1 MKRVD
6 HAGQDSAAV
15 ASIRALSALV
25 TQISRPWA
33 ALMVVAAVAST
44 LHLNISEK
52 HDLSGSVA
60 VSALT
65 VALLALIWLPSLLR
79 VLGVAGGGVKT
90 PAGEAATPGLA
101 RLFDPIDP
109 QTKRETFPVLLTA
122 LTSPGVLADSEERTQ
137 SEALRRDLELQLA
150 AVMPVVGG
158 IRETLDRYAREYE
171 EIRRS
176 MEPSRER
183 TLRMTSLT
191 AEVRA
196 VARGRP
202 PLTTD
207 LRHMLG
213 AGDEGER
220 IVALVVAQDQPNR
233 GLFDEICGAIL
244 DSRSA
249 FEQYHA
255 LAAAFEV
262 LPVIDRPQRR
272 TLAEVL
278 RRALDDPDR
287 AIQDDT
293 SRAQLVD
300 ALLGALEDGR

>member
-1 MKRVD
+1 MKHVD

-15 ASIRALSALV
+15 ASIRALGALV

-44 LHLNISEK
+44 LHLNVSEK

-158 IRETLDRYAREYE
+158 NPRDAGSLRAG
-171 EIRRS
+171 IRRD
-176 MEPSRER
+176 PSEHG
-183 TLRMTSLT
+183 
-191 AEVRA
+191 AQPRA
-196 VARGRP
+196 DAADDVADSGSAGRS
-202 PLTTD
+202 
-207 LRHMLG
+207 H
-213 AGDEGER
+213 
-220 IVALVVAQDQPNR
+220 VV
-233 GLFDEICGAIL
+233 
-244 DSRSA
+244 
-249 FEQYHA
+249 
-255 LAAAFEV
+255 
-262 LPVIDRPQRR
+262 DRR
-272 TLAEVL
+272 
-278 RRALDDPDR
+278 
-287 AIQDDT
+287 
-293 SRAQLVD
+293 
-300 ALLGALEDGR
+300 